1 MKKILLL
8 ISLFLSSLS
17 NAQEVYYNDV
27 DLSAEGLSLK
37 DKLATKTINE
47 HTNLLSYT
55 PGVWEALKVT
65 DLNPTNNSEV
75 LFLTCSLRPILQS
88 SGMPSRVY
96 EIEKILLK
104 TKPCVKLYG
113 EINP

>member
-75 LFLTCSLRPILQS
+75 
-88 SGMPSRVY
+88 
-96 EIEKILLK
+96 
-104 TKPCVKLYG
+104 
-113 EINP
+113 

>member
-37 DKLATKTINE
+37 DN
-47 HTNLLSYT
+47 
-55 PGVWEALKVT
+55 
-65 DLNPTNNSEV
+65 
-75 LFLTCSLRPILQS
+75 
-88 SGMPSRVY
+88 
-96 EIEKILLK
+96 
-104 TKPCVKLYG
+104 
-113 EINP
+113 

>member
-55 PGVWEALKVT
+55 PGVWEALKIT
-65 DLNPTNNSEV
+65 DVNPVNSSEV
-75 LFLTCSLRPILQS
+75 LLIYGYSASGTTAPTTSRGSSSLRLVCSTWTAAAETSTWTP
-88 SGMPSRVY
+88 
-96 EIEKILLK
+96 
-104 TKPCVKLYG
+104 
-113 EINP
+113 